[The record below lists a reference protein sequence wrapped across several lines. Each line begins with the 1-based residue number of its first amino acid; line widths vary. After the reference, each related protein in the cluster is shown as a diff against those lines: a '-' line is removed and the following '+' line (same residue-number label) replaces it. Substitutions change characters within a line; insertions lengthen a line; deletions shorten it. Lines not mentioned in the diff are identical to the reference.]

1 MVEICA
7 APVFHVREW
16 LARPWLLLL
25 RLALSTFLIARCLA
39 SGTRSN
45 GETWLS
51 AVMYIAGA
59 FLAAGLWTPILAC
72 MTAVLEVSIA
82 VAHPNGREAQLLAA
96 AIALGLAVL
105 GPGAWSIDARLFGRR
120 RISIQDNDSRKSV

>member
-1 MVEICA
+1 MQRLYSTFA
-7 APVFHVREW
+7 NGWPGRG
-16 LARPWLLLL
+16 LLLL

-39 SGTRSN
+39 EGTGSN

-59 FLAAGLWTPILAC
+59 LLAAGLWTPILAC
-72 MTAVLEVSIA
+72 MTAALEVSIA
-82 VAHPNGREAQLLAA
+82 VAHANGRDAHLLAA